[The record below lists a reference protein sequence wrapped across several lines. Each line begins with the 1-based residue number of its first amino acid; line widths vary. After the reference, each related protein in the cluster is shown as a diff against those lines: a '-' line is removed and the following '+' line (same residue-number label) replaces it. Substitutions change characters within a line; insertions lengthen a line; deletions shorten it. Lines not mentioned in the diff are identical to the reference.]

1 MYTARPAPTHPKDP
15 EVLWRPGAERVA
27 STNLDR
33 FRRRVA
39 AAHDSGL
46 TDSVA
51 LHRWSITHLDEFWTE
66 VWDDVGV
73 IGEKGPEV
81 LIPGDEMWQ
90 ARFFPQ
96 ANLSVA
102 ENLLDGRGC
111 PEDDPALIYRREDG
125 RQATLTWGELR
136 QQVAAFASALAE
148 AGVGAGDRVA
158 AWMPHVPETVIAFL
172 AANSIGAIF
181 TSTSADFGVTG
192 VLDRFGQVEP
202 KVLLAA
208 DGYLYGGRSYPRVSE
223 LAQIGEQLPSVE
235 KVVVVGVL
243 ADDPD
248 LTGIAR
254 AVSYRA
260 FLSGHLEASLAFR
273 RLPFDHPIYILY
285 SSGTTGKPKCIVHR
299 AGGVLLKHL
308 QEQQHHCDLKPRD
321 RLFYFTTCGWM
332 MWNWLVSGL
341 ASGATLVLYDGNP
354 FHPGAE
360 ALFDLAD
367 QVGIT
372 LFGVSAKYLDAV
384 SKSGLRPLATHRLD
398 SLRTITSTGSPLSDD
413 GFRFVYQHLKSDVHL
428 ASISGGTDL
437 CGCLVGG
444 DPTRPVYA
452 GQIQGPAL
460 GMAMNVFDETG
471 RPVVGEAGELVC
483 TEPFPSMPLRF
494 WGEEGEDL
502 YHQAYFSR
510 FLGVW
515 THGDY
520 AMITPQG
527 GYVILGRSDATL
539 NAGGVRIGTAEI
551 YRVVETFPEIVE
563 AVAVGQRWEGDTRI
577 VLFVRMAGG
586 HQLTAELE
594 ESLRRALREQ
604 ESPRHVPAV
613 IKAVADIPRT
623 RSGKITEL
631 AVAAALNG
639 DPIRNLEALAN
650 PEALEHFRLIP
661 QG

>member
-1 MYTARPAPTHPKDP
+1 M
-15 EVLWRPGAERVA
+15 
-27 STNLDR
+27 DR

-494 WGEEGEDL
+494 WGEEGEDQ

-510 FLGVW
+510 FPGVW

-563 AVAVGQRWEGDTRI
+563 A
-577 VLFVRMAGG
+577 
-586 HQLTAELE
+586 
-594 ESLRRALREQ
+594 
-604 ESPRHVPAV
+604 
-613 IKAVADIPRT
+613 
-623 RSGKITEL
+623 
-631 AVAAALNG
+631 
-639 DPIRNLEALAN
+639 
-650 PEALEHFRLIP
+650 
-661 QG
+661 